1 MSEQTS
7 DNGIEPGGGRLAAH
21 ERLST
26 GGLARWMRAC
36 ATHPWRVILS
46 WLGIIALL
54 IALVATVGGS
64 LKDQF
69 EIPGSDTQK
78 ATDLIESEFASE
90 QGGVLNLVFA
100 APKGERLD
108 TPARKA
114 AVAKAIALVK
124 TKRFKAT
131 EDRAGVESVGDP
143 FSDRTFAKNGRI
155 AYAEAQF
162 DRVIYDK
169 DRDAVVAVED
179 AVRNTVA
186 PAGVT
191 AEFNGDA
198 EFPPIEQGTQEILGL
213 LAALL
218 VLLIV
223 FRTFVA
229 SAIPIALAITAVL
242 SAFLLLFILA
252 GLTDINT
259 ITPLLVSMIG
269 IGVGIDY
276 SLFIVTR
283 FRQLLHDGLSPQD
296 AAAEAGASAG
306 RAVLFAGLTVAIS
319 VTGLAFFGLDFVT
332 KLGIGSALGV
342 LTTVLI
348 ANSLLIAVLSKL
360 GHKIDRLKVPFLRP
374 IDDSE
379 AAREQERRAVGPFRD
394 AEREGRLRRPAA
406 CGPDP
411 RLDVGARPPRRLRP
425 GDAARSADGPA
436 RVRPPRRGFRRR
448 LQRTDPGRRRRER
461 RHRAPRRLYQGVKR
475 LDEVASVRQPQFNK
489 EKTVAIVFVT
499 PKSAPQDEAT
509 ADLVDH
515 LRSDVVPTAT
525 AGGNAV
531 AYVSGVTAAFADIA
545 DRIMERLPLFLLYI
559 IGVTFILLA
568 MAFRSIVI
576 SLTAAVTTIL
586 SAFIGFG
593 VLTLVVQEGHLLSL
607 TGLDRT
613 GPIETFVPPIA
624 FAILFGLSMDYMVF
638 LMSRIRE
645 EHVHGLKTRAAVEH
659 GIAAIGRVVVAA
671 AVIMGTVFTAFILT
685 SDRISKEFGL
695 LLAVAILTD
704 ALVVRMTLV
713 PAFLTM
719 LGEKAWYI
727 PRWLDRLLPDLTI
740 EPTATV
746 GGARRR
752 RGARAGGRHHRPL
765 SRDPQ
770 DAPPVEIRR
779 GVRRARS
786 VALPDR
792 STPPRRV
799 PRAASAPAVAAVAA
813 VALLTVWWRPAAAAP
828 PAMHPTGHGIPPGM
842 RIPALGPPLPA
853 AARRG
858 LVQRLQQYPT
868 LRLATRSQRA
878 AAERLRRETLANGA
892 PLAGRRCGRSQ
903 RVRGASRAPRAGRAP
918 RHVAPRREARVAR
931 GRSPPRPAAPRHADL
946 RRRAGE
952 APRPRRGDD
961 QHAPRRLGPDAGRR
975 DHAVALAR
983 RVRDRPQARPR
994 PASRRLVPRG
1004 RAAPPGERDD
1014 ARVVHEGPAKRVCH
1028 PRADTGALR
1037 RAADRAPVLLRGH
1050 DARDVT
1056 TASLG

>member
-1 MSEQTS
+1 
-7 DNGIEPGGGRLAAH
+7 
-21 ERLST
+21 
-26 GGLARWMRAC
+26 MRAC
-36 ATHPWRVILS
+36 ATHPWRVVLS
-46 WLGIIALL
+46 WVGIIALL
-54 IALVATVGGS
+54 IALVASIGGS

-100 APKGERLD
+100 APSGERLD

-131 EDRAGVESVGDP
+131 EDRAGVESVGNP
-143 FSDRTFAKNGRI
+143 FSNDTFAKNGRI

-169 DRDAVVAVED
+169 DRDAVLAVED
-179 AVRNTVA
+179 AVRATVA

-252 GLTDINT
+252 GVTDINT

-379 AAREQERRAVGPFRD
+379 ATRERTGVARWGRFVTRNAKVVFVVLLLAGLVLASTSGLVRLGASDQGTQPDQQTARRAYD
-394 AEREGRLRRPAA
+394 LLAEGF
-406 CGPDP
+406 G
-411 RLDVGARPPRRLRP
+411 
-425 GDAARSADGPA
+425 
-436 RVRPPRRGFRRR
+436 RGFNGPIPVVV
-448 LQRTDPGRRRRER
+448 DVNGDKG
-461 RHRAPRRLYQGVKR
+461 APSRIYQGVKR
-475 LDEVASVRQPQFNK
+475 LDGVASARRPQFNK

-499 PKSAPQDEAT
+499 PSSAPQDQAT

-525 AGGNAV
+525 EGGNAV

-576 SLTAAVTTIL
+576 SLTAAVTTLL

-645 EHVHGLKTRAAVEH
+645 EHVHGLQTRAAVEH
-659 GIAAIGRVVVAA
+659 GIAAIGRVIVAA

-713 PAFLTM
+713 PSFLTL
-719 LGEKAWYI
+719 LGEKAWYM
-727 PRWLDRLLPDLTI
+727 PRWLDRLLPNLTI
-740 EPTATV
+740 EPPHESETRV
-746 GGARRR
+746 GSG
-752 RGARAGGRHHRPL
+752 
-765 SRDPQ
+765 
-770 DAPPVEIRR
+770 E
-779 GVRRARS
+779 
-786 VALPDR
+786 
-792 STPPRRV
+792 
-799 PRAASAPAVAAVAA
+799 
-813 VALLTVWWRPAAAAP
+813 
-828 PAMHPTGHGIPPGM
+828 
-842 RIPALGPPLPA
+842 LPA
-853 AARRG
+853 
-858 LVQRLQQYPT
+858 
-868 LRLATRSQRA
+868 
-878 AAERLRRETLANGA
+878 GA
-892 PLAGRRCGRSQ
+892 
-903 RVRGASRAPRAGRAP
+903 
-918 RHVAPRREARVAR
+918 
-931 GRSPPRPAAPRHADL
+931 
-946 RRRAGE
+946 
-952 APRPRRGDD
+952 
-961 QHAPRRLGPDAGRR
+961 
-975 DHAVALAR
+975 
-983 RVRDRPQARPR
+983 
-994 PASRRLVPRG
+994 
-1004 RAAPPGERDD
+1004 
-1014 ARVVHEGPAKRVCH
+1014 
-1028 PRADTGALR
+1028 
-1037 RAADRAPVLLRGH
+1037 
-1050 DARDVT
+1050 VT
-1056 TASLG
+1056 ES